1 MLNPDESVYSAFMSW
16 KIILIIIPLLLTAC
30 ASSVD
35 PQTGERRAS
44 TTPTGGLL
52 RGELSPDEYFDAITE
67 ANERDRQTEQLLLN
81 KEPTRAYNTKTGRI
95 EYVPEGTVQKWNEAY
110 QRWEFTPID

>member
-1 MLNPDESVYSAFMSW
+1 MCKTNESVYSAMMSW
-16 KIILIIIPLLLTAC
+16 KIILISVSLLLTAC

-35 PQTGERRAS
+35 PESGERRQS
-44 TTPTGGLL
+44 TSPTGGFL
-52 RGELSPDEYFDAITE
+52 RGELSADEYFGAITE
-67 ANERDRQTEQLLLN
+67 ANERDRREQQFLMD

-95 EYVPEGTVQKWNEAY
+95 EYVPEGTVQKWNETN